1 MRALCSPVVICTLD
15 GDVFLQKQ
23 NRWSIINTVECLT
36 NATEYFGVHL
46 LNIICLLPRQ
56 CS

>member
-23 NRWSIINTVECLT
+23 NLWSIINIVECLT